1 MHQYIITNGKD
12 RVNAICYNNR
22 KKKKKAYKELLEL
35 LSLKKTPA
43 EWDALLRDLLTPQ
56 ERDSLAER
64 WQIIQLLDKGM
75 PQREIADLLQVSISK
90 ITRGSRALLDGKG
103 GFENALKVLQGKK

>member
-1 MHQYIITNGKD
+1 MSN
-12 RVNAICYNNR
+12 
-22 KKKKKAYKELLEL
+22 KKAYKELLEL
-35 LSLKKTPA
+35 LSLKKNHI

-103 GFENALKVLQGKK
+103 GFESALRAQGKK